1 MTLSLGL
8 SGFSGGRP
16 GFDLWVGKIPWRRK
30 WQPTPVLLPGK
41 SHGQRS
47 LVGYGPWGHKESD
60 TTKRL
65 HFWACLVFFHDSI
78 EFMRF
83 WQDITEVT
91 EVRGFPGGRTSK
103 EPACRCRRYK
113 RCRFD
118 LWIGKIPWSRA
129 WKPTLVFLPGE
140 CHGPRSL
147 VGYSP

>member
-16 GFDLWVGKIPWRRK
+16 GFDLWVGKIPWRSK

-41 SHGQRS
+41 SHGQWH
-47 LVGYGPWGHKESD
+47 LVGYGSWGHKESD
-60 TTKRL
+60 TTERL
-65 HFWACLVFFHDSI
+65 HFGAVWCFFMIQLSLCIFDKISQ
-78 EFMRF
+78 RS
-83 WQDITEVT
+83 Q
-91 EVRGFPGGRTSK
+91 RSGASQGGRTSK